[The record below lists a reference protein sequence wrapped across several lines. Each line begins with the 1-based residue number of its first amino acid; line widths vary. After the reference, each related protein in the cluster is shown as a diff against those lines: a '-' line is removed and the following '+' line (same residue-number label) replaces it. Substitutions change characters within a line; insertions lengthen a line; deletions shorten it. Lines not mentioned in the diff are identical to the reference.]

1 MADAVFDAVIAGGGC
16 KALMLA
22 MYLTKYAGMS
32 VGVFERRHE
41 IGGGLATEE
50 LSAPGFRG
58 NTHANIMLPWYF
70 APLWRDFPEF
80 WEYGGQL
87 DQHLC
92 SDGGIFLNNNTCLS
106 IYSEKV
112 DPTQE
117 RTAAQIARFS
127 ESDAEKWLKIWS
139 VFQSDELKR
148 VNIDMIFNPSEW
160 KIAPEYLERQMAVYP
175 LALEAGFEPDALVLA
190 ATPIRAVREWFDCQ
204 ELQYCIARFVV
215 SGCRSVNDPQ
225 QGGETL
231 GMCGTLPT
239 ISFARGGTHQFA
251 HACHQILVQNGCKF
265 FTHAEVDRFL
275 IENGACTG
283 IHLTDGSEVKA
294 RKLVVSAGL
303 SAWQLVELM
312 GRDVIG
318 DKIARRV
325 DNLSTNNIGNLMWYS
340 FALHE
345 PPKYS
350 AEAFNPDI
358 RETLW
363 LGLAESADPEHI
375 ANECKWASL
384 GMLPPIEDW
393 NPVVGCHS
401 LPDPSFAPPGKHVAQ
416 NEMQGPR
423 ASDLSES
430 DWLKLKQKYAED
442 MISVWQKHAP
452 NMTWDNIIGIDTNS
466 PFDHVRMKNLAPHG
480 NFAGIDMTLSQRGD
494 NRPTPELANH
504 RTPVQNLY
512 CTGGF
517 WHLGGEASAS
527 QAYNCYKI
535 IASDMGLGK
544 PWEEPG
550 KEEPDSLVEQ
560 TRWAVKKT
568 RDSFPRS
575 DGN

>member
-1 MADAVFDAVIAGGGC
+1 MPDETFDAVIAGGGN

-22 MYLTKYAGMS
+22 MYLSRYAGMS

-50 LSAPGFRG
+50 ISAPGFRG

-70 APLWRDFPEF
+70 SPLYRDFPEF
-80 WEYGGQL
+80 WDYGGQI
-87 DQHLC
+87 DQYLC
-92 SDGGIFLNNNTCLS
+92 SDGGAFLNNNTCLA
-106 IYSEKV
+106 IYSEKF
-112 DPTQE
+112 DPDQE
-117 RTAAQIARFS
+117 RTAREIARFS
-127 ESDAEKWLKIWS
+127 ERDAEKYQKVWKVSL
-139 VFQSDELKR
+139 SDEYLR

-160 KIAPEYLERQMAVYP
+160 RLAPQFLERQMAVYP
-175 LALEAGFEPDALVLA
+175 LALEAGFDPDAMILA
-190 ATPIRAVREWFDCQ
+190 STPIRAVREWFDSE

-231 GMCGTLPT
+231 GMMGTLPT
-239 ISFARGGTHQFA
+239 ISYARGGTHQIA
-251 HACHQILVQNGCKF
+251 HACHQILVQEGCRF
-265 FTHAEVDRFL
+265 FTHADVTKFL
-275 IENGACTG
+275 IENGTCTG
-283 IHLTDGSEVKA
+283 IRLADGTEIGA

-318 DKIARRV
+318 ERTARRV
-325 DNLSTNNIGNLMWYS
+325 DNLSTSNIGNLMWYS
-340 FALHE
+340 FALNE
-345 PPKYS
+345 RPRYR
-350 AEAFNPDI
+350 AEEFNPDI
-358 RETLW
+358 YETMW
-363 LGLAESADPEHI
+363 LGLAESASPEHI
-375 ANECKWASL
+375 ANECKWAAL
-384 GMLPPIEDW
+384 GMLPPLEQY

-401 LPDPSFAPPGKHVAQ
+401 LVDPSFAPPGKHVAQ

-423 ASDLSES
+423 ASDLPEKE
-430 DWLKLKQKYAED
+430 WLKLKQKYAED
-442 MISVWQKHAP
+442 MMTVWEKHAP

-517 WHLGGEASAS
+517 WHLGGECSAS

-535 IASDMGLGK
+535 IASDMGLGR

-560 TRWAVKKT
+560 TRLTT
-568 RDSFPRS
+568 RRMREWFPR
-575 DGN
+575 DDR

>member
-1 MADAVFDAVIAGGGC
+1 MPDETFDAVIAGGGC

-22 MYLTKYAGMS
+22 MYLSKYAGMS

-50 LSAPGFRG
+50 MSAPGFRG

-70 APLWRDFPEF
+70 APIWRDFPDF
-80 WEYGGQL
+80 WDYGGQI

-92 SDGGIFLNNNTCLS
+92 SDGGAFLNNNTCLA

-117 RTAAQIARFS
+117 RTAREIARFS
-127 ESDAEKWLKIWS
+127 ESDAEKYLKLWK
-139 VFQSDELKR
+139 VALSDEYLR
-148 VNIDMIFNPSEW
+148 VNMDMIFNPAEW
-160 KIAPEYLERQMAVYP
+160 RLDPKFLERQMAVYP
-175 LALEAGFEPDALVLA
+175 LALEASFDPDAMILA
-190 ATPIRAVREWFDCQ
+190 STPIRAVREWFDSE

-231 GMCGTLPT
+231 GMCGTLAT
-239 ISFARGGTHQFA
+239 IGFARGGTHQMA
-251 HACHQILVQNGCKF
+251 HACHQILVQQGCKF
-265 FTHAEVDRFL
+265 FTHAEVTKFL
-275 IENGACTG
+275 IENGTCTG
-283 IHLTDGSEVKA
+283 IRLADGSEIRA
-294 RKLVVSAGL
+294 NKLVVSAGL
-303 SAWQLVELM
+303 SAWQLVEMM
-312 GRDVIG
+312 GRDAIG
-318 DKIARRV
+318 AKTARRV
-325 DNLSTNNIGNLMWYS
+325 DNLSTSNIGNLMWYS
-340 FALHE
+340 FALNE
-345 PPKYS
+345 APKYR
-350 AEAFNPDI
+350 AEEFNPDI
-358 RETLW
+358 HETMW
-363 LGLAESADPEHI
+363 LGLAESASPEHI

-384 GMLPPIEDW
+384 GMLPPLEEW

-401 LPDPSFAPPGKHVAQ
+401 LVDPTFAPPGRHVAQ

-423 ASDLSES
+423 ASDLPERE
-430 DWLKLKQKYAED
+430 WLALKRKYAED
-442 MISVWQKHAP
+442 MLAVWQKHAP
-452 NMTWDNIIGIDTNS
+452 NMTWDNVVGIDTNS

-504 RTPVQNLY
+504 RTPAKNLY

-544 PWEEPG
+544 PWEEQG

-560 TRWAVKKT
+560 TRLTTKRMREW
-568 RDSFPRS
+568 FPRK
-575 DGN
+575 DQ